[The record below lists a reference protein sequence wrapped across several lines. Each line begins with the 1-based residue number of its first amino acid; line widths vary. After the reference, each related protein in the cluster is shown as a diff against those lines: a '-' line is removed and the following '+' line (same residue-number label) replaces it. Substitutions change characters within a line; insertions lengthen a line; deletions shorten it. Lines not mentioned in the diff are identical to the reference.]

1 MSPPPSSDSK
11 EWYLNGAPGRTLE
24 FRARFPIHCQD
35 EHPNMIDLVLQGT
48 TIEKG
53 KIAVFNNAHAYLI
66 YHSLLSEAKRDAKE
80 AWANPFPTT
89 GPSDEQV
96 ALAISHAEVT
106 RKREEAA
113 AIAKFVAAGLGR
125 CHRRFR
131 RLRGK
136 RNAS

>member
-1 MSPPPSSDSK
+1 
-11 EWYLNGAPGRTLE
+11 
-24 FRARFPIHCQD
+24 
-35 EHPNMIDLVLQGT
+35 MIDLVLQGT

-106 RKREEAA
+106 RKREEAVA
-113 AIAKFVAAGLGR
+113 VAKFVAASAAATA
-125 CHRRFR
+125 
-131 RLRGK
+131 
-136 RNAS
+136 ASAASAESAMPAELPSTPTVAAAGTLSGMSDPP